1 MIYGE
6 NWQYLGG
13 IFTNIQQ
20 NGKNLTESNLRWFSR
35 ILVTSGQSI
44 LLSVLYFIKITASG
58 TRLTVA
64 ALNVA
69 SFLLRNMF
77 KTYNKVTQSF
87 ATTRTR
93 LTDCR

>member
-1 MIYGE
+1 
-6 NWQYLGG
+6 
-13 IFTNIQQ
+13 
-20 NGKNLTESNLRWFSR
+20 
-35 ILVTSGQSI
+35 
-44 LLSVLYFIKITASG
+44 
-58 TRLTVA
+58 VA